1 MTQFDLVPPAEP
13 AVGSPF
19 PGFDVDDLG
28 DFASEPCTVTHA
40 GQLAGGPEHAREA
53 ESPRGLAGM
62 DD

>member
-1 MTQFDLVPPAEP
+1 MSQLDLAVTTDQPPSP
-13 AVGSPF
+13 AF

-28 DFASEPCTVTHA
+28 DFASEHCSVTLA